1 MRREAEEAVKKLLEA
16 LSRVISIEEAFIFG
30 SSVKGDWLKESD
42 VDLIVVSRDFEGMPF
57 TRRLDFVEE
66 IQWKQ
71 RIKPHIEV
79 FPYTPRELREK
90 MEASAVI
97 RDASRYWRRVQKV
110 KPSE

>member
-16 LSRVISIEEAFIFG
+16 LSRVINVEEAFIFG

-42 VDLIVVSRDFEGMPF
+42 VDLVVISRDFEKMPF
-57 TRRLDFVEE
+57 IKRLDLIEE

-90 MEASAVI
+90 LEASAVI

-110 KPSE
+110 KSSG